1 MEKFTRISGIAAPIP
16 INNVNT
22 DMITPKN
29 VLKAVTKKGLV
40 PFFFQEYRFNADGS
54 ENPDFVLN
62 KEPWRHAKIIV
73 SLENWGC
80 GSSREHSPWAM
91 HDFGIRAVIAISYAD
106 IHYNNC
112 VKNGILPVA
121 LKPDEID
128 RVMKSAEAGEM
139 VTVDLQAQEVS
150 LEDGTR
156 FAFEID
162 EVRRTALLS
171 GHDEIDQTLAHAD
184 AITAFEQRQ
193 RQITPWLYDRRPL
206 D

>member
-1 MEKFTRISGIAAPIP
+1 MEKFTSVSGYAAPIP

-40 PFFFQEYRFNADGS
+40 PFFFQEYRFNPDGS

-62 KEPWRHAKIIV
+62 KEPWRNAKIIV

-91 HDFGIRAVIAISYAD
+91 KDFGIRSVIAISFAD
-106 IHYNNC
+106 IHYSNC
-112 VKNGILPVA
+112 FKNGILPVA
-121 LKPDEID
+121 LKPDEVD
-128 RVMKSAEAGEM
+128 RVMKSAEAGEI
-139 VTVDLQAQEVS
+139 VTVDLEALAVT

-156 FAFEID
+156 FAFEVED
-162 EVRRTALLS
+162 FRRDALLS
-171 GHDEIDQTLAHAD
+171 GLDEVGQTLEHEDQIA
-184 AITAFEQRQ
+184 AFEAKQRQ
-193 RQITPWLYDRRPL
+193 VTPWLYDRRPL